1 MPDCTLTI
9 VGNAT
14 ADPELRFTQ
23 NGSASARF
31 GVAVNRRWQNRQSQE
46 WEETTSFFDV
56 VCWRDLAEH
65 VSGSLRRGDRV
76 IVTGRLEQRSWETDQ
91 GEMRHKVEVVA
102 EEIGPS
108 LRWATAEV
116 TKNKRQPEVQPP
128 QSGRT
133 PNGHR
138 SRQVGTSP
146 RRQPAQAASNT
157 NAGHYDEEPF

>member
-1 MPDCTLTI
+1 
-9 VGNAT
+9 
-14 ADPELRFTQ
+14 
-23 NGSASARF
+23 
-31 GVAVNRRWQNRQSQE
+31 
-46 WEETTSFFDV
+46 
-56 VCWRDLAEH
+56 
-65 VSGSLRRGDRV
+65 
-76 IVTGRLEQRSWETDQ
+76 
-91 GEMRHKVEVVA
+91 MRHKVEVVA